1 MKLSQYQPKPFE
13 KLKKEREN
21 QGINLPDFSPT
32 PKKKP
37 NLSFLWVIGI
47 FFALFLLSMV
57 YVVYDESGKPD
68 ITPERKAALER
79 DLEKLENAEQ
89 YVAIASKD
97 GLYPCLSCKNGQD
110 SIFLMRYEVWKYG
123 VTMNKEAGRYRNTLK
138 KMGLEYDPQF
148 RGALQQC
155 LKQEKIKIY
164 YYPTL
169 PENLARV
176 EQLLRP
182 PGNPQDR

>member
-13 KLKKEREN
+13 K
-21 QGINLPDFSPT
+21 
-32 PKKKP
+32 
-37 NLSFLWVIGI
+37 
-47 FFALFLLSMV
+47 
-57 YVVYDESGKPD
+57 
-68 ITPERKAALER
+68 
-79 DLEKLENAEQ
+79 
-89 YVAIASKD
+89 
-97 GLYPCLSCKNGQD
+97 
-110 SIFLMRYEVWKYG
+110 
-123 VTMNKEAGRYRNTLK
+123 
-138 KMGLEYDPQF
+138 PQF
-148 RGALQQC
+148 LGNYLDC